1 MLLLA
6 TQNTPLSICQD
17 RRMRGKAGALQ
28 AIVDV
33 SGMVS
38 FSKKAPER
46 CAADFVKIVQ
56 RGLGRFPQ
64 QA

>member
-1 MLLLA
+1 MA
-6 TQNTPLSICQD
+6 TQNTHLSICQD

-46 CAADFVKIVQ
+46 SAAGFAKIVQ